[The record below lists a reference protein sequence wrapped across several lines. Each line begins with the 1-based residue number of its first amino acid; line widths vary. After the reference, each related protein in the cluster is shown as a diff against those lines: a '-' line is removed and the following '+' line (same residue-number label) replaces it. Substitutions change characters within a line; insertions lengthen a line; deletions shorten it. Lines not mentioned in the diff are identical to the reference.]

1 VCEESNRAT
10 EAFLDLFEL
19 RRARPCPQAGAV
31 TAGAYI
37 SMATHLGTPGLTR
50 YLEFLRDDAAQ
61 AVAEGRGAVAEERHR
76 VFWYCVPVAF
86 DLGLHEWLEENF
98 KVVVL
103 MDQLGSFC
111 REDPID
117 TTSLDT
123 MLVALARRGLETTMS
138 RLRVTAQKMK
148 EQFLRDYE
156 DLGADCVVFPAPA
169 GCKHAWAWL
178 GLLRETCRERGI
190 PICVFDLDWMDSRV
204 RSVESIR
211 TTIEEFFTTVME

>member
-1 VCEESNRAT
+1 MEPLSVVPA
-10 EAFLDLFEL
+10 A
-19 RRARPCPQAGAV
+19 AV
-31 TAGAYI
+31 T
-37 SMATHLGTPGLTR
+37 SLV
-50 YLEFLRDDAAQ
+50 
-61 AVAEGRGAVAEERHR
+61 AVTSPAR
-76 VFWYCVPVAF
+76 VKVEAPVNTTSWYCVPVTF

-98 KVVVL
+98 SVVVL

-123 MLVALARRGLETTMS
+123 MLVDLARRGLETTMS
-138 RLRVTAQKMK
+138 RLRVTADRMR
-148 EQFLRDYE
+148 EQFLRDYK
-156 DLGADCVVFPAPA
+156 DLRADCVVFPAPA

-178 GLLRETCRERGI
+178 GLLRETCRERGV

-211 TTIEEFFTTVME
+211 TTIEQFFTTVME